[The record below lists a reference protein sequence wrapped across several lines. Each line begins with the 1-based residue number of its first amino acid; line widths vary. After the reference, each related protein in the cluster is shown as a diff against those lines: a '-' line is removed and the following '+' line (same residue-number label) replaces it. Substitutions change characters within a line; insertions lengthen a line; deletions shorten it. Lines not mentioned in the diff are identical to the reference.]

1 MLRKRYVAALVCSAM
16 LLVAGCDSDSRSP
29 GITDGGNRLESM
41 KPRAFIA
48 TMAMSALLN
57 EDPTAD
63 VKVLSERSFEIA
75 DAMIEEAEKV
85 DEDTSSE

>member
-1 MLRKRYVAALVCSAM
+1 MLRKCYVAVLVCSAV
-16 LLVAGCDSDSRSP
+16 LLVASCSDSRSP